1 VIAIDSSSLIA
12 YLSGAPGKDADA
24 VDLAFQQGQ
33 AVLPPVVLS
42 EILSEPQL
50 PRDVAALLET
60 IPLLEIT
67 EGYWSRSGML
77 RASLLRKRR
86 KARLADCLI
95 AQSCLDVQVPLITR
109 DRDFR
114 SIATATGLTIVP

>member
-12 YLSGAPGKDADA
+12 YLSGQPGKDTDA
-24 VDLAFQQGQ
+24 VDLALQQGQ

-42 EILSEPQL
+42 EIMSEPKL
-50 PRDVAALLET
+50 PPDVAALLEQ

-67 EGYWSRSGML
+67 EGYWSRTGIL

-95 AQSCLDVQVPLITR
+95 AQSCLDLEVPLITR

-114 SIATATGLTIVP
+114 SIASACGLTLLP

>member
-1 VIAIDSSSLIA
+1 MIAIDSSSLIA
-12 YLSGAPGKDADA
+12 YLSGQPGRDTDA
-24 VDLAFQQGQ
+24 VDLALQQGQ

-42 EILSEPQL
+42 EILSEPKL
-50 PRDVAALLET
+50 PPDVAALLEQ
-60 IPLLEIT
+60 IPLLEIA
-67 EGYWSRSGML
+67 EGYWSRTGIL

-95 AQSCLDVQVPLITR
+95 AQSCLDLEVPLITR

-114 SIATATGLTIVP
+114 SIASACGLTLLP

>member
-1 VIAIDSSSLIA
+1 MIAIDSSSLIA
-12 YLSGAPGKDADA
+12 YLSGQPGRDTDA
-24 VDLAFQQGQ
+24 VDLALQQGQ
-33 AVLPPVVLS
+33 AALPPVVLS
-42 EILSEPQL
+42 EILSEPKL
-50 PRDVAALLET
+50 PPDVASLLEQ

-67 EGYWSRSGML
+67 EGYWSRTGTL

-95 AQSCLDVQVPLITR
+95 AQSCLDLEAPLITR

-114 SIATATGLTIVP
+114 SIASACGLTLLP

>member
-12 YLSGAPGKDADA
+12 YLSGQPGRDTDA
-24 VDLAFQQGQ
+24 VDLALQQGQ

-42 EILSEPQL
+42 EILSEPKL
-50 PRDVAALLET
+50 PPDVAALLEQ

-67 EGYWSRSGML
+67 EGYWSRTGIL

-95 AQSCLDVQVPLITR
+95 AQSCLDLEIPLITR

-114 SIATATGLTIVP
+114 SIASACGLTLLP